1 MSESQAIIPIQHIID
16 NESTTVAEHLRRRLS
31 DAEAFDFVSAYFTIY
46 GYELLA
52 DELDALDRVRFLFG
66 DPTSVEDIDP
76 GAKETKFFNI
86 TEQGLKP
93 SHTLQQKH
101 LAQRCKT
108 WVKSDAVSIRSVSLS
123 NFLHGKM
130 YLSGGGSATRS
141 GIVGSSNF
149 TKGGLGE
156 SRRSNLEINLATTDA
171 DTLTELQ
178 GWFDRLWGDETRTE
192 DVKQQVIEALER
204 VGRDHSPE
212 DVYYKTLYELFRKE
226 IEARAA
232 GDDGISATDLHD
244 KQIWKELYDFQRDG
258 AKSIIARLREHNGCI
273 LADSVGLGKTYT
285 ALAVIKYFEL
295 HNRQVLVLCPSKLLD
310 NWRLY
315 PANFGH
321 VQNPFIKDS
330 FGYTLL
336 AHTDLSR
343 ESGTTR
349 TGIDLANF
357 NWSSYGLVVID
368 ESHNFRNSDGK
379 RYRKLLDEII
389 SEGAQTKVLMLSATP
404 VNTSLLD
411 LRNQIYLMTDGRE
424 NSFAQSLGV
433 RDINSVMKNAQAEF
447 KQWEEAQRGNA
458 RRDKEELLGRL
469 GADFLRLLS
478 GVSIA
483 RSRRQVQ
490 RFYADEMERIG
501 KFPTREKPVNHYP
514 DTDLRGEL
522 SYEEL
527 SEHIGRF
534 QLRQYRPSEYLKG
547 ADRLEQLP
555 FDDLTTKDAQQN
567 REYYLVGMMRTNF
580 LKRLESSAHSL
591 TLTLERTIGKIDDL
605 LGKFRHYEL
614 DGDDDSLDNYTS
626 PVEGEDDA
634 DDEDLFI
641 GKGKRPY
648 RLSEMDIPRWRADLI
663 EDKKV
668 LAGVYQRIAAIDT
681 DRDGKLRQ
689 IKADIA
695 ERAANPTRDQEG
707 RQNRKLLVFTTF
719 KDTAMYLYDNLKE
732 QTERLELNMAM
743 VSGDETR
750 ATFGRNDFNA
760 ILSNFAPVARNRAR
774 DGDSSRD
781 GEIDLLIAT
790 DCISEGQNLQ
800 DCDTVLNYD
809 IHWNPVRLVQR
820 FGRIDRIGSK
830 YDSVRMINYWPT
842 SDMDAYLK
850 LQNRVYARM
859 AIADVSASGDD
870 NLLDTDTMKREA
882 EQERRFRDEQT
893 RRIIEEVADMDDL
906 TDTPVMSDF
915 TLDHFL
921 TQLLRYLERNREKLE
936 EMPPGIYA
944 VTDGAPSPGAIFFL
958 RQRNAA
964 DEQGQRLASPMHPL
978 YFVYVRDRGSIRY
991 GCGSA
996 HRILSAFEAAA
1007 SGKMEAI
1014 TRLCD
1019 AFDSETDNGRDMSKY
1034 NRLLSAA
1041 IDSIRQDFD
1050 ETLVS
1055 GLGINGAGGDLK
1067 LPLESETPRNEEDFE
1082 LVTWL
1087 VIKERA

>member
-1 MSESQAIIPIQHIID
+1 MSVSQAIIPIQHIVD
-16 NESTTVAEHLRRRLS
+16 NESTTVAEYLRRRLA
-31 DAEAFDFVSAYFTIY
+31 DAENFDFVSAYFTIY

-76 GAKETKFFNI
+76 GTKEPKSFKL
-86 TEQGLKP
+86 TEDVLTP
-93 SHTLQQKH
+93 NHTLQQKH

-108 WVKSDAVSIRSVSLS
+108 WMKSDAVSIRSVSLS

-130 YLSGGGSATRS
+130 YLSGAASATHS

-149 TKGGLGE
+149 TKSGLGE
-156 SRRSNLEINLATTDA
+156 GRRSNLEINLATTDA
-171 DTLTELQ
+171 DTITELQ
-178 GWFDRLWGDETRTE
+178 DWFDRLWSDETRTE

-204 VGRDHSPE
+204 VGRDHSPD

-232 GDDGISATDLHD
+232 GDEGIPATGLHD
-244 KQIWKELYDFQRDG
+244 KKIWEELYDFQRDG

-295 HNRQVLVLCPSKLLD
+295 HNRQVLVLCPSKLLG
-310 NWRLY
+310 NWQLY

-321 VQNPFIKDS
+321 SQNPFIKDR

-343 ESGTTR
+343 DSGTTR

-368 ESHNFRNSDGK
+368 ESHNFRNSEGK

-389 SEGAQTKVLMLSATP
+389 SQGAQTKVLMLSATP

-411 LRNQIYLMTDGRE
+411 LRNQIYLMTEGHED
-424 NSFAQSLGV
+424 SFAHSLGV
-433 RDINSVMKNAQAEF
+433 RDINSVMRNAQAEF
-447 KQWEEAQRGNA
+447 KQWEEAQHGKA
-458 RRDKEELLGRL
+458 RRDKEELLDRL

-490 RFYADEMERIG
+490 HFYADEMERIG

-547 ADRLEQLP
+547 ADRSEQLP
-555 FDDLTTKDAQQN
+555 FDDFTTKDAQQN

-580 LKRLESSAHSL
+580 LKRLESSAYSL
-591 TLTLERTIGKIDDL
+591 TLTLRRTIGKIDDL
-605 LGKFRHYEL
+605 LDKFERYES
-614 DGDDDSLDNYTS
+614 DGGDASLDDYTS

-634 DDEDLFI
+634 DDEDLLI
-641 GKGKRPY
+641 GRGKRPY
-648 RLSEMDIPRWRADLI
+648 RLSEMDIPRWRADLL

-668 LAGVYQRIAAIDT
+668 LDGVYQRIAAIDT

-689 IKADIA
+689 IRADIA
-695 ERAANPTRDQEG
+695 ERAANPTRGHEG

-719 KDTAMYLYDNLKE
+719 KDTAMYLYDNLRE
-732 QTERLELNMAM
+732 QSERLGLNMAM

-750 ATFGRNDFNA
+750 ATFGGNDFNT
-760 ILSNFAPVARNRAR
+760 ILSNFAPVARNRAG
-774 DGDSSRD
+774 DGDSSGAD
-781 GEIDLLIAT
+781 EIDLLIAT

-830 YDSVRMINYWPT
+830 YDSVRMISYWPT

-870 NLLDTDTMKREA
+870 NLLDTDTMEREA

-906 TDTPVMSDF
+906 ADTPVMSDF

-921 TQLLRYLERNREKLE
+921 TQLLRYLERNRDNLEK
-936 EMPPGIYA
+936 MPPGIYA
-944 VTDGAPSPGAIFFL
+944 VTDGAISPGVIFFL

-964 DEQGQRLASPMHPL
+964 EEPGQRVASPVHPF
-978 YFVYVRDRGSIRY
+978 YFVYARDGGDIRY

-996 HRILSAFEAAA
+996 RRVLDAFEAVAA
-1007 SGKMEAI
+1007 GKTKVI

-1019 AFDSETDNGRDMSKY
+1019 AFDRETDKGRDMSHY
-1034 NRLLSAA
+1034 DRLLSTA
-1041 IDSIRQDFD
+1041 IASIRQDFD

-1067 LPLESETPRNEEDFE
+1067 LPMESETPRDAEDFE